1 MSCQNRLL
9 DVYMCSADFISA
21 LKMSEVTQSRRA
33 QEPLSEGAMAK
44 RVRWLVNI
52 SQRFPLNEEME
63 RELDEF
69 RPSLQ
74 RSKRM
79 WERRCRQFTSLR
91 RELHASL
98 ISD

>member
-1 MSCQNRLL
+1 
-9 DVYMCSADFISA
+9 
-21 LKMSEVTQSRRA
+21 MSEVTQSRRA
-33 QEPLSEGAMAK
+33 QEPLSDRAMKK

-52 SQRFPLNEEME
+52 SLRFPLNEEME

-69 RPSLQ
+69 RPSLHH
-74 RSKRM
+74 SKRM
-79 WERRCRQFTSLR
+79 FERRCAQFKSLR